1 VDNDKGTTGRSGDL
15 MLSAPRTVLSAARL
29 VIFALAIVAMV
40 IPGAALAQGGPSPRD
55 IALTPADLPPG
66 FLIVPSETG
75 QRAFGDGALL
85 YRVRMLREPTP
96 ENVLDGPI
104 FVEQIIIRTGGDI
117 GAGEGLAIIRDSL
130 LARGLEPTNE
140 GPNDGG
146 TISLKG
152 SEGDAT
158 VYAVGFVKQ
167 NFIIFTV
174 WAGLTGLVDFPG
186 LMQVAGISSAKLDAA
201 TVR

>member
-1 VDNDKGTTGRSGDL
+1 MTSV
-15 MLSAPRTVLSAARL
+15 PRTLLLAARL
-29 VIFALAIVAMV
+29 VLFALAVVAMV
-40 IPGAALAQGGPSPRD
+40 IPGSALAQGGPSPRD

-66 FLIVPSETG
+66 FSVVPSETG
-75 QRAFGDGALL
+75 QQAFRDGALL
-85 YRVRMLREPTP
+85 YRVRMLREPTT
-96 ENVLDGPI
+96 ENLLDGPI
-104 FVEQIIIRTGGDI
+104 FVEQIIIRTGGSV

-146 TISLKG
+146 TISMKG
-152 SEGDAT
+152 TEGDAT

-174 WAGLTGLVDFPG
+174 WAGISGLVDFPG
-186 LMQVAGISSAKLDAA
+186 LLDVAGISSARLDAA
-201 TVR
+201 TAR